1 MLYVVSVYDLLNTI
15 KGETHLSFTLNA
27 VCGEPIT
34 SLPQNQLLFTI
45 NALALD
51 VASMLQELK

>member
-27 VCGEPIT
+27 VCYEPIT
-34 SLPQNQLLFTI
+34 
-45 NALALD
+45 
-51 VASMLQELK
+51 